1 MGEIL
6 RCCPNRYK
14 NADLLAPIFT
24 SSRGGGGGRSGRRR
38 RVRGRGESSRDD
50 DEPNGTATRRGTG
63 RSAASRREAVRP
75 GQARVWRK
83 SRVECVASAEECRGR
98 ARKGLSWSGREC
110 DNENDNS
117 PYYRLI
123 LDVLSYITRPT
134 TAYPYIRQREYTLVE
149 ICRPYVSV
157 VRLSRVRDVRS

>member
-1 MGEIL
+1 
-6 RCCPNRYK
+6 
-14 NADLLAPIFT
+14 LLPKSLQKRRPARPHLYDFT
-24 SSRGGGGGRSGRRR
+24 GGGVVGRSVGGAGT
-38 RVRGRGESSRDD
+38 GRGESS
-50 DEPNGTATRRGTG
+50 EGGTG

-83 SRVECVASAEECRGR
+83 SRVECVASAEECRGQ

-134 TAYPYIRQREYTLVE
+134 TAYPYIRQREYILVG
-149 ICRPYVSV
+149 IC
-157 VRLSRVRDVRS
+157 